1 MKIIQ
6 YSVALLGLNLLHGLS
21 LASAAFSVRWWQSSK
36 DRAKCLPPTPKN
48 SEQSNQFIVKSTVV
62 STVTTTALIF
72 LSSVT
77 TTGGASAVEPG
88 VDITHGS
95 VLFESNC
102 AGCHRGGM
110 NFIKE
115 KKTLQKDALEKFLS
129 LDQPK
134 VQDFVQNK
142 MPHQLLPF
150 KKEFS
155 NQDYLDVTSFVL
167 DQALQEKW

>member
-1 MKIIQ
+1 MKIIEF
-6 YSVALLGLNLLHGLS
+6 SVALFGLNLFLELS
-21 LASAAFSVRWWQSSK
+21 LASAAFSARWQSSK
-36 DRAKCLPPTPKN
+36 VRAKCIEEP
-48 SEQSNQFIVKSTVV
+48 NQLIESTVR
-62 STVTTTALIF
+62 STITTTALIF
-72 LSSVT
+72 LSGLT
-77 TTGGASAVEPG
+77 TTTASAVEP
-88 VDITHGS
+88 VDLTRGS

-155 NQDYLDVTSFVL
+155 NQDYVDVTSFVL